1 MQPLTVKDLMVP
13 KNQYATVTAHTT
25 LGEAAL
31 VLQEAQK
38 LEQELAPGRHRD
50 RAVLVVDEYQ
60 NVIGKLSMLSVLR
73 GLLPRYD
80 RFRGSRMS
88 SMGATRMG
96 SVRTMLDDQ
105 ERAAALW
112 SKPLDNLIEKASS
125 IKVDQLIRPFSE
137 GELIEED
144 ESLDTALQHLI
155 TGRFQSLL
163 VTRNGEIVGIL
174 RLADVYESISRLLS
188 DEFKRTSSIRV
199 NKKEPGR

>member
-1 MQPLTVKDLMVP
+1 
-13 KNQYATVTAHTT
+13 
-25 LGEAAL
+25 
-31 VLQEAQK
+31 
-38 LEQELAPGRHRD
+38 
-50 RAVLVVDEYQ
+50 
-60 NVIGKLSMLSVLR
+60 
-73 GLLPRYD
+73 
-80 RFRGSRMS
+80 
-88 SMGATRMG
+88 
-96 SVRTMLDDQ
+96 MLDDQ